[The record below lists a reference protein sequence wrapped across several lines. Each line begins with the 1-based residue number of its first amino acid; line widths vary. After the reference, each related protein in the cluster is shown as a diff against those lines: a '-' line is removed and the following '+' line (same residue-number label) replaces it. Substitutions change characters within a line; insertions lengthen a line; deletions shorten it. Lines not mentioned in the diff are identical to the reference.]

1 MTTIIIKDSL
11 RQSVEAASGGK
22 QTVLYSPKGQATFMS
37 IFEKV
42 DLSAFSD
49 ELTGTHPAF
58 IIDGKEVSQLFIGT
72 YQGTIINGELVSQ
85 PWATPTNGL
94 LISAYRNAI
103 SAMGAGH
110 HLMTMPEWGLVAAY
124 DNTGT
129 QTLGNTNAGSSHLDS
144 TKKGKVIAG
153 QVNQIYTGS
162 GPVEFRL
169 NAKYNGPS
177 DLVGNRFQICDGFR
191 FASDELQI
199 VENNNA
205 AMSGFDLGVN
215 SANWRAINGQTGA
228 LITPAYSGAI
238 NTDYVATTQNS
249 IRLASATVNA
259 DYGIYNLQAKVP
271 TLTGSNQIQPAA
283 LKFLRAMGI
292 CSISSAC
299 TPRGGFNPSRD
310 AVINKDMRVW
320 RSGAPDHGG
329 YASINALYLQNFI
342 SPSSS
347 YAAEGGSV
355 RPCYYEV

>member
-42 DLSAFSD
+42 DLSTFSD

-58 IIDGKEVSQLFIGT
+58 IINGKEVSQLFIGT
-72 YQGTIINGELVSQ
+72 YQGTVINGELVSQ
-85 PWATPTNGL
+85 PWSAPTNGL

-103 SAMGAGH
+103 AAMGAGH

-124 DNTGT
+124 DNTGA
-129 QTLGNTNAGSSHLDS
+129 QTLGNTNAGASHLDS

-153 QVNQIYTGS
+153 QANQIYTGS

-320 RSGAPDHGG
+320 RSGAPTHGG
-329 YASINALYLQNFI
+329 YASINALFLQNFI
-342 SPSSS
+342 SPSSTF
-347 YAAEGGSV
+347 AAEGGSV
-355 RPCYYEV
+355 RPCYYGV

>member
-42 DLSAFSD
+42 DLSTFSD

-58 IIDGKEVSQLFIGT
+58 IINGKEVSQLFIGT

-144 TKKGKVIAG
+144 KKKGKIIAG
-153 QVNQIYTGS
+153 QANQIYTGS

-215 SANWRAINGQTGA
+215 SANWKAINGQTGA

-259 DYGIYNLQAKVP
+259 DYGIYNLQANVP
-271 TLTGSNQIQPAA
+271 TLTGSNRIQPAA

-292 CSISSAC
+292 CSISPAC
-299 TPRGGFNPSRD
+299 TPRGGFNPSQD
-310 AVINKDMRVW
+310 AVTNKDMRVW
-320 RSGAPDHGG
+320 RSGSPGHGG
-329 YASINALYLQNFI
+329 YASINALFLQNFI
-342 SPSSS
+342 SPSSTF
-347 YAAEGGSV
+347 AAEGGSV